1 MSKSNLYFQAREALS
16 RSLSSRSVL
25 RHHKQPTRKNTLKS
39 VAFLLLS
46 APLAVPVFLVLLL
59 RRIFIADP
67 ISLTVLATDG
77 EFGPFMNMMEFMRGE
92 ARKPSEILFVLA
104 RTKHRTLGDIYRR
117 EISRP
122 ILWSNGVFG
131 LLQQAL
137 LIQPR
142 YLVVVRRL
150 TPVVT
155 NRMPTHPVAVSSE
168 LEELRTRLLTQ
179 LKCTSPQIV
188 AMAVHTIQYDKQ
200 ANPRYASNEAS
211 RESIGGELAGAVDYL
226 ASRNIDVILLGA
238 TDSGVSRIPRNIP
251 RLSEFGQH
259 GGPEE
264 VAIASGCT
272 YFWTDDVG
280 AWWLPVPFGRPVLF
294 TNFSRILIRR
304 GVQPRG
310 HLVVP
315 CLYETPD
322 GRMLTIEELL
332 ATRSPTYKAA
342 SRGELRLI
350 RNSPQELLEAHRE
363 MIGRLDGTWIE
374 DDEGRELRTRLEK
387 IFSRYEEW
395 HPLNISSYFLKQHS
409 YLLD

>member
-1 MSKSNLYFQAREALS
+1 M
-16 RSLSSRSVL
+16 
-25 RHHKQPTRKNTLKS
+25 
-39 VAFLLLS
+39 AFLLLS
-46 APLAVPVFLVLLL
+46 FPLAVPVFLGLLL
-59 RRIFIADP
+59 RRIFAANP
-67 ISLTVLATDG
+67 IHLTVLATDG

-104 RTKHRTLGDIYRR
+104 RTKHKTFGEIYRR
-117 EISRP
+117 EIGRP
-122 ILWSNGVFG
+122 ILWSTGVFG
-131 LLQQAL
+131 LVQQAL
-137 LIQPR
+137 LLQPQS
-142 YLVVVRRL
+142 LVVVRRL
-150 TPVVT
+150 RPVVT
-155 NRMPTHPVAVSSE
+155 NRMPIHPVAVSSE
-168 LEELRTRLLTQ
+168 LEELRTRLLAH

-188 AMAVHTIQYDKQ
+188 AMAVHTIQYDKM
-200 ANPRYASNEAS
+200 ANPRYASKEAS
-211 RESIGGELAGAVDYL
+211 RESIGAELAVAVDYL
-226 ASRNIDVILLGA
+226 SSRNIEVILLGA

-264 VAIASGCT
+264 VAIASGCR

-315 CLYETPD
+315 CRYETLD
-322 GRMLTIEELL
+322 GRKLTIEELL

-350 RNSPQELLEAHRE
+350 RNSRDELLEGHRE
-363 MIGRLDGTWIE
+363 MIDRLDGTWKE
-374 DDEGRELRTRLEK
+374 DDEARELQIRLEK
-387 IFSRYEEW
+387 IFSRYKEW
-395 HPLNISSYFLKQHS
+395 HPLSISSYFLKQHR